1 MSIQSHATHA
11 TPGHS
16 GQTHT
21 LSVLV
26 ENKPGVLARVA
37 ALFSRR
43 GFNIES
49 LAVGPTEYAEI
60 SRITLV
66 VNVED
71 HPLEQVTKQLNKLV
85 NVLKIV
91 ELESGASVHRELILV
106 KVRADAAER
115 HQVIATIEPF
125 GARIVDVS
133 VDSLVVECTGDT
145 AKLESMVRVLE
156 PFGVKEL
163 VQSGMIA
170 IGRGP
175 RSITD
180 RTLRSVERAA

>member
-1 MSIQSHATHA
+1 MTTQSHASHGA
-11 TPGHS
+11 QSH

-66 VNVED
+66 VNV
-71 HPLEQVTKQLNKLV
+71 
-85 NVLKIV
+85 LKIV
-91 ELESGASVHRELILV
+91 ELEQAASVHRELILV

-115 HQVIATIEPF
+115 HQVLATIEPF
-125 GARIVDVS
+125 GARVVDVS
-133 VDSLVVECTGDT
+133 VDSLVVESTGDS
-145 AKLESMVRVLE
+145 AKLEAMLRVLE
-156 PFGVKEL
+156 PFGIKEL
-163 VQSGMIA
+163 VQSGMVA